1 MSSHHRYSLVVKGE
15 DLLRVDS
22 VLFQHRVP
30 LQQWRPAQLV
40 TASLARPLL
49 RAGQTLRADI
59 RVLQADLAPYR
70 GQVRAELFSP
80 RGHLVYSRVLQ
91 VRPKISG
98 RLDTRHLDNHYAG
111 CGRFWAPR

>member
-1 MSSHHRYSLVVKGE
+1 MSSHHRYSLLVKGE

-40 TASLARPLL
+40 SASLARPLL
-49 RAGQTLRADI
+49 RAGDTLRADI

-80 RGHLVYSRVLQ
+80 RGHLVHSRVLQ
-91 VRPKISG
+91 VRP
-98 RLDTRHLDNHYAG
+98 RLDTRHQTLDNHYAG
-111 CGRFWAPR
+111 CGRLRAPR

>member
-1 MSSHHRYSLVVKGE
+1 MRSNSYVDVFIGDLAGLSSHHRYSLVVKGE

-91 VRPKISG
+91 VRPTDL
-98 RLDTRHLDNHYAG
+98 RQTRH
-111 CGRFWAPR
+111 